1 MISYAPSPCFS
12 HTVFFLP
19 PVDWSTA
26 TPPFFRLPCQQHPFV
41 ALQDAFKRAKA
52 VGQLLEYARFCL
64 TCLVAAWWCADSL
77 GRGIRTCIFRAN
89 GLYFSPYL
97 CADLRT

>member
-1 MISYAPSPCFS
+1 MPLFS
-12 HTVFFLP
+12 QI
-19 PVDWSTA
+19 
-26 TPPFFRLPCQQHPFV
+26 PCQQHPFV
-41 ALQDAFKRAKA
+41 ALQDASKRVKA
-52 VGQLLEYARFCL
+52 VRHSLQYAQICL

-89 GLYFSPYL
+89 CLYFSPYN